1 MSNTQIRPKLTAAI
15 CRKFLDLAD
24 RLEHNGDVTWT
35 EIEGFLAYAGQEAR
49 DAVDAVLAASG
60 EAPLPPRL
68 NPGCPDFQ
76 AAYAKARECRS
87 IGAGSD
93 NAECNAALQ
102 IVFELAPRWAQ
113 LEMERVCD
121 EMGALPKPDHMAE
134 NGEPLYSTACIAK
147 HFGKTEEEVI
157 SKSRQLGT
165 GDFSTGPAFRIQ

>member
-1 MSNTQIRPKLTAAI
+1 MNNTQIRPKITAAI

-35 EIEGFLAYAGQEAR
+35 EIEDFLAYAGQDAR

-68 NPGCPDFQ
+68 NPGSPEFQ
-76 AAYAKARECRS
+76 AAFAKARECRS
-87 IGAGSD
+87 SGAGRD

-102 IVFELAPRWAQ
+102 VVFELAPRWAQ
-113 LEMERVCD
+113 VEMERVCD
-121 EMGALPKPDHMAE
+121 EIGALPKPDHMTE

-157 SKSRQLGT
+157 AESRRLGA
-165 GDFSTGPAFRIQ
+165 GDLATGPAFRIQ